1 MRQLVRRRNHGFPTF
16 AKVVNDIFNEDFVKN
31 LDENLSVWNG
41 SQPAVNVKEDA
52 DGFALALAAPG
63 YGKEDI
69 EIKIEEN
76 VLTISSEKKEENTE
90 KEGEKFTRKE
100 FKYAAFKR
108 TFTLPDTV
116 DAAKIAANYENGI
129 LNISIPKKEEA
140 KPLPPRTIAIG

>member
-52 DGFALALAAPG
+52 DGFYLALAAPG
-63 YGKEDI
+63 YGKKDI
-69 EIKIEEN
+69 EIKIDEN
-76 VLTISSEKKEENTE
+76 VLTISSEKKEDTTA

-116 DAAKIAANYENGI
+116 DATKIGANYENGI

-140 KPLPPRTIAIG
+140 KPVPARTITIA